1 MSRRDQLVLHLTGA
15 LITIVILA
23 PLAVPGYV
31 LRYDMNF
38 VPAQGFQLDLIAPLS
53 AAPRAVPLDAA
64 VSLVNTVMP
73 GWLLQRLVLAAIIW
87 AAVVGA
93 GRLVPTESLTVRL
106 IAAVGYGW
114 TPFLAERLLIG
125 QWGLLIAYAAMPW
138 LVMAALKRDLP
149 RLTIAAGLCALT
161 PTGGILAALVALTL
175 RPTRKA
181 VAVVLLVNL
190 PWLTASLLSETS
202 GRSDPAGVE
211 AFAARAENWGGAL
224 FSLAGTG
231 GIWNSETTP
240 ASRASPLIPLL
251 TLVLLG
257 LALYGYPK
265 MPRGLWISAAVGFVL
280 AALPTIQSGAWLMR
294 TLIEHVPGAGLLR
307 DSQKFILPYAL
318 LLVVCVALGAQR
330 LAARLPTEA
339 GRAVLIGGL
348 ILLVAPMPD
357 LAYGGA
363 GALKPVQYPA
373 GWAKVA
379 DLVGADPGTVLSLPL
394 SEYRR
399 YAWNH
404 DTVVLD
410 PAPRYLPAP
419 VITDDTLIVDGK
431 PIAGEDPRVAE
442 IRAQLSDGDLGSNRQ
457 IRWVLVQA
465 PSPEGIPGLDPV
477 YSDENLALYRNP
489 HATVSNVGSARQW
502 AIVVAELVALLTLM
516 LAAATIALKARR

>member
-1 MSRRDQLVLHLTGA
+1 M
-15 LITIVILA
+15 
-23 PLAVPGYV
+23 PGYV

-64 VSLVNTVMP
+64 VSLVNMVLP

-93 GRLVPTESLTVRL
+93 GRLVPTESLSIRL

-114 TPFLAERLLIG
+114 TPLLAERLLIG

-138 LVMAALKRDLP
+138 VVMAALRRDLP

-181 VAVVLLVNL
+181 AAVLLLVNL
-190 PWLTASLLSETS
+190 PWLTASLLSDTAS
-202 GRSDPAGVE
+202 RSDPAGVG
-211 AFAARAENWGGAL
+211 AFAARAENWGGAIV
-224 FSLAGTG
+224 SLAGTG
-231 GIWNSETTP
+231 GIWNEETTP

-251 TLVLLG
+251 TLLLLL
-257 LALYGYPK
+257 LAAYGYPK

-280 AALPTIQSGAWLMR
+280 AAVPTFEGGAWLMR
-294 TLIEHVPGAGLLR
+294 TVTDHVPGAGLLR

-318 LLVVCVALGAQR
+318 FLVLGVALGAER

-339 GRAVLIGGL
+339 GRAALVGVL

-363 GALKPVQYPA
+363 GAFKPVRYPP

-379 DLVGADPGTVLSLPL
+379 DIVRADPGPVLSLPL

-399 YAWNH
+399 YPWNH
-404 DTVVLD
+404 DIVVLD
-410 PAPRYLPAP
+410 PAPRYLPSP
-419 VITDDTLIVDGK
+419 VITDDTLIVDGE
-431 PIAGEDPRVAE
+431 PVEGEDPRLKE
-442 IRAQLSDGDLGSNRQ
+442 IRAQLSDGDLGANRA
-457 IRWVLVQA
+457 IRWVLVQGVTFEA
-465 PSPEGIPGLDPV
+465 IPGLERV
-477 YSDENLALYRNP
+477 YIDENLALYRNP
-489 HATVSNVGSARQW
+489 HASASNVGSARHLLVI
-502 AIVVAELVALLTLM
+502 AAELVALLTLM